1 MAKIPSET
9 GETVRLERLLK
20 KIRGSSFLFFEADST
35 WGGGGSEE
43 KPHSTLVTFRESSR
57 FVVLVEESG
66 SPEAGEAT
74 D

>member
-20 KIRGSSFLFFEADST
+20 KIRGSSFLFLKADSR
-35 WGGGGSEE
+35 GGGSEE
-43 KPHSTLVTFRESSR
+43 KPHSILITFREGSR

>member
-20 KIRGSSFLFFEADST
+20 KIRESSFLFLKADSR
-35 WGGGGSEE
+35 GRGSEE
-43 KPHSTLVTFRESSR
+43 KPHSTLITFRESSR